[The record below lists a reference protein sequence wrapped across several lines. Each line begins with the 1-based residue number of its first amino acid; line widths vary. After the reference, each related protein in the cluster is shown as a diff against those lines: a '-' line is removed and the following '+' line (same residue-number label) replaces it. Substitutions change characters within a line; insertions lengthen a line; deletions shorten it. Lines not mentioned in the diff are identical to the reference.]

1 MVIEPSP
8 LPTASQ
14 AQHNTEVANPWIL
27 TLKKKKKKT
36 SAEQIRN
43 QSTVTS
49 LAEKTKYSPYKA
61 KANQTKPHYPILQ
74 YKFVYQKIKKIKT
87 PIQRKPNSR
96 PKANQTQG
104 ETVTSLAG
112 ATRSIAR
119 HPRLVVITRLPLMVT
134 HPPLVVARREGLVA
148 DRRKSQ
154 ITNRC
159 SASRYFSHF
168 FSLTLTLSLSLSEI

>member
-1 MVIEPSP
+1 MDSHPKK
-8 LPTASQ
+8 
-14 AQHNTEVANPWIL
+14 NKN
-27 TLKKKKKKT
+27 KKKIKKKT